1 MTRKRRRLWILLLC
15 AVGLGSSAALVLSAF
30 SDNLVFFVSPSD
42 MTKAA
47 PNGRTVRLG
56 GLVEQDSVQRVTQG
70 KPTATFRVT
79 DGAASVTVIYAGLL
93 PDLFREGQG
102 VVTLGVLQ
110 ADGTFRASEVLA
122 KHDETYMPKEV
133 AEALKKAGHWNPAE
147 GKPPPSL
154 TLPTDGPKDGPKD
167 GKGGG

>member
-15 AVGLGSSAALVLSAF
+15 AVGLGSSTALVLSAF

-42 MTKAA
+42 LAKAE
-47 PNGRTVRLG
+47 PNGRTMRLG
-56 GLVEQDSVQRVTQG
+56 GLVEKDSVTRVTQG
-70 KPTATFRVT
+70 KPMATFRVT
-79 DGAASVTVIYAGLL
+79 DGAATVTVTYVGLL

-110 ADGTFRASEVLA
+110 ADGSFRASEVLA

-133 AEALKKAGHWNPAE
+133 ADALKRAGHWNPAE
-147 GKPPPSL
+147 GPAPPAAGWTTGTPKP
-154 TLPTDGPKDGPKD
+154 
-167 GKGGG
+167 GGGG

>member
-1 MTRKRRRLWILLLC
+1 MTRKRRRLWVLLLC
-15 AVGLGSSAALVLSAF
+15 GLGLGTSTALVLNAF

-42 MTKAA
+42 LAKTV
-47 PNGRTVRLG
+47 PNGRTMRLG

-79 DGAASVTVIYAGLL
+79 DGAASVTVTYVGLL

-110 ADGTFRASEVLA
+110 ADGSFRASEVLA

-154 TLPTDGPKDGPKD
+154 TMPRD

>member
-1 MTRKRRRLWILLLC
+1 MTRKRRRLWVLLLC
-15 AVGLGSSAALVLSAF
+15 GLGLGTSTALVLTAF

-42 MTKAA
+42 LATAA

-56 GLVEQDSVQRVTQG
+56 GLVEKGSVQRVTQG
-70 KPTATFRVT
+70 KPTATFNVT
-79 DGAASVTVIYAGLL
+79 DGSATVTVSYAGLL

-110 ADGTFRASEVLA
+110 PDGSFRASEVLA

-133 AEALKKAGHWNPAE
+133 ADALKRAGHWNPDD

-154 TLPTDGPKDGPKD
+154 SEPKGR
-167 GKGGG
+167 GG